1 MLCDNCKKNEATV
14 HIKKLMNGA
23 KQEYSLCD
31 SCANELNGMS
41 FVDISSI
48 GLSNT
53 FTVQDLLGG
62 IIDYV
67 NQSSQSTTVNI
78 QTCKN
83 CGMSYTEF
91 KKTGLMGCSQCYE
104 SFKDSLVPIIKR
116 VQGNI
121 EHVGKIPK
129 KSGKEIMGKR
139 QLLKLKEDLN
149 KAITSEEYEKAAEIR
164 DEIRGI
170 QGINKEM

>member
-14 HIKKLMNGA
+14 HIKKLMNGS

-31 SCANELNGMS
+31 SCANELNGVS

-48 GLSNT
+48 GLNNA

-67 NQSSQSTTVNI
+67 NQSSQSSEVNI
-78 QTCKN
+78 PTCEN

-91 KKTGLMGCSQCYE
+91 KKTGLMGCSECYE
-104 SFKDSLVPIIKR
+104 SFDASLIPVIKR

-121 EHVGKIPK
+121 EHVGRIPR

-139 QLLKLKEDLN
+139 QLLKLRENLN
-149 KAITSEEYEKAAEIR
+149 KAITSEEYERAAEIR
-164 DEIRGI
+164 DEIRKI
-170 QGINKEM
+170 QGPNKEV

>member
-1 MLCDNCKKNEATV
+1 MLCDNCKKRESTV
-14 HIKKLMNGA
+14 HIKKLMNGT
-23 KQEYSLCD
+23 KQEYSLCET
-31 SCANELNGMS
+31 CANELKEMS

-67 NQSSQSTTVNI
+67 NQSSKTPVVNI
-78 QTCKN
+78 PTCKN

-91 KKTGLMGCSQCYE
+91 KKTGLMGCSECYE
-104 SFKDSLVPIIKR
+104 SFKDSLIPIIKR

-129 KSGKEIMGKR
+129 KSGKEIVGKR
-139 QLLKLKEDLN
+139 LLMNLKEELN
-149 KAITSEEYEKAAEIR
+149 KAINLEEYEKAAEIR
-164 DEIRGI
+164 DKIRGI
-170 QGINKEM
+170 NGVNKEV

>member
-1 MLCDNCKKNEATV
+1 MLCDNCKKRESTV
-14 HIKKLMNGA
+14 HIKKLINGA

-31 SCANELNGMS
+31 GCANELNEMS

-67 NQSSQSTTVNI
+67 NKSSQSTVVNVPV
-78 QTCKN
+78 CKN

-91 KKTGLMGCSQCYE
+91 KKTGLMGCSECYE
-104 SFKDSLVPIIKR
+104 SFKTSLIPIIKR

-129 KSGKEIMGKR
+129 KSGKEITGKR
-139 QLLKLKEDLN
+139 LLLKLKEDLS
-149 KAITSEEYEKAAEIR
+149 KAITSEEYERAAEIR

-170 QGINKEM
+170 QNLKEV

>member
-14 HIKKLMNGA
+14 HIKKLINGA

-31 SCANELNGMS
+31 GCANELNEMS

-67 NQSSQSTTVNI
+67 NQSSQNATVNI
-78 QTCKN
+78 TTCKN

-91 KKTGLMGCSQCYE
+91 KKTGLMGCSECYE
-104 SFKDSLVPIIKR
+104 SFKASLIPIIKR

-129 KSGKEIMGKR
+129 KSGREMMGKR
-139 QLLKLKEDLN
+139 QLLKLREDLN
-149 KAITSEEYEKAAEIR
+149 KAITSEEYERAAEIR

-170 QGINKEM
+170 QGANKEV

>member
-1 MLCDNCKKNEATV
+1 MLCDNCKKNEATI
-14 HIKKLMNGA
+14 HIKKLMNGD
-23 KQEYSLCD
+23 KQEYSLCEA
-31 SCANELNGMS
+31 CANELNEMN

-48 GLSNT
+48 GLNNT

-67 NQSSQSTTVNI
+67 NQSSQSSAVNI
-78 QTCKN
+78 PTCKT

-91 KKTGLMGCSQCYE
+91 KKTGLMGCSECYE
-104 SFKDSLVPIIKR
+104 SFKDSLIPIIKR

-129 KSGKEIMGKR
+129 KSGKEIMGKKL
-139 QLLKLKEDLN
+139 LLKLKEELS
-149 KAITSEEYEKAAEIR
+149 KAINSEEYERAAEIR

-170 QGINKEM
+170 QGTNKEL

>member
-14 HIKKLMNGA
+14 HIKKLINGA

-31 SCANELNGMS
+31 GCANELKEMN
-41 FVDISSI
+41 FADISSI

-53 FTVQDLLGG
+53 FTVQDLLSG

-78 QTCKN
+78 PICKN

-91 KKTGLMGCSQCYE
+91 KKTGLMGCSECYE
-104 SFKDSLVPIIKR
+104 SFKASLIPIIKR

-129 KSGKEIMGKR
+129 KSGEVILGKR
-139 QLLKLKEDLN
+139 QLLKLREDLN
-149 KAITSEEYEKAAEIR
+149 KAISLEEYEKAAEIR
-164 DEIRGI
+164 DEIRRI
-170 QGINKEM
+170 QGVNKEV

>member
-14 HIKKLMNGA
+14 HIKKLINGA

-31 SCANELNGMS
+31 GCANELNEMS

-67 NQSSQSTTVNI
+67 NQSSQSNTVNNGI
-78 QTCKN
+78 CKN

-104 SFKDSLVPIIKR
+104 SFEPLLIPIIKR

-129 KSGKEIMGKR
+129 KSGKEIMGRR
-139 QLLKLKEDLN
+139 QLLKLREDLN
-149 KAITSEEYEKAAEIR
+149 RAITLEEYEKAAQIR

-170 QGINKEM
+170 QGINKEV

>member
-14 HIKKLMNGA
+14 HIKKLINGA
-23 KQEYSLCD
+23 KQEYSLCQD
-31 SCANELNGMS
+31 CANELNEMS

-48 GLSNT
+48 GLSNA
-53 FTVQDLLGG
+53 FTVQDLLSG

-67 NQSSQSTTVNI
+67 NQSSKGSVVNI
-78 QTCKN
+78 PTCKN

-91 KKTGLMGCSQCYE
+91 KKTGLMGCSECYE
-104 SFKDSLVPIIKR
+104 SFKTSLIPIIKR

-129 KSGKEIMGKR
+129 KSGEEIMGKR
-139 QLLKLKEDLN
+139 KLLKLREDLN
-149 KAITSEEYEKAAEIR
+149 KAITLEEYERAAEIR

-170 QGINKEM
+170 TGLNKEV